1 MIRLVGAHKLI
12 DESLN
17 EEFRLRTFCVTDGA
31 SVMRRKFRA
40 ATAAAATILAAATEA
55 AFRFASVV
63 GGNGTSI
70 AGTSPGDPL

>member
-1 MIRLVGAHKLI
+1 
-12 DESLN
+12 
-17 EEFRLRTFCVTDGA
+17 
-31 SVMRRKFRA
+31 MRRKFRA